1 MARQDCS
8 VALCQEAGD
17 TDAEETLI
25 ETWEADHAC
34 SCALYVDSA
43 ARGDITTLNLIRTC
57 MGLPITQ

>member
-1 MARQDCS
+1 MERQDCI

-17 TDAEETLI
+17 TDAEEALI

-34 SCALYVDSA
+34 CCALHVDSA

-57 MGLPITQ
+57 MGLPVSQ